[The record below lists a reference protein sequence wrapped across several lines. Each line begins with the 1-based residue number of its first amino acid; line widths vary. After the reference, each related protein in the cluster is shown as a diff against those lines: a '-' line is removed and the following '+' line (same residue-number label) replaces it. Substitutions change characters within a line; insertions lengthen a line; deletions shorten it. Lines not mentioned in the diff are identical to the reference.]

1 MLLTRILLV
10 GAALVA
16 AASQGAGA
24 STLPPGF
31 VEVTTAGL
39 TSPTALA
46 VAPDGR
52 IFVAQQGGSLRV
64 IKHGALLPSPFVSLS
79 VDSTGERGLLGV
91 AFDPDFVRNQYVYV
105 YSTTSVAPIHNRV
118 SRFTA
123 SGDVALAGSEQ
134 VIFELDP
141 LSTRTNH
148 NGGALHFAP
157 DGTLFIASGENG
169 SGPNA
174 QSLANVLGKILRINA
189 DGSIPTDNPFWGTAA
204 GSNRAIWAL
213 GLRNPYTFAFQPGT
227 GRIFIND
234 VGEVTWEEVNE
245 GVRGANYGW
254 PDTEGPT
261 SDAGFRS
268 PIFAYGHQ
276 PLGLAPCRPQLVEQ
290 RTGTLTGE
298 LVRADPE
305 EREHEPG
312 RSLSTNRGLACL
324 LGERLRPLEEGSAS
338 SAPPRRR
345 ASAASARYASA
356 ASAARPAAASCG
368 ARRRACSPA
377 SRSAAMPW
385 RLARSA
391 SVSEQSTMSRTSA
404 CAILHHP
411 PSGSSVRKLVSTR
424 VASSLS
430 RSSTPVAP
438 ASQERPSGSGK
449 TELHSST
456 ARAGAGRR
464 AMRSRV
470 ACATVPGTTSS
481 TDAAASAPRSVRTTA
496 LESASVRRSSSQ
508 RKALPAVRASTA
520 AVSASLTFSAP
531 RSAPISSRTSSAE
544 RPRGE
549 QPGSRQVGEAG
560 DAVVHELPCRGVRE
574 MEVVEHQQEG
584 TTGGDPLDR
593 PHGGRE
599 ELRATGRGIG
609 DHDVRLPRPPQG
621 AEQLKHR
628 VEGQR
633 GAERQ
638 AGGPRHH
645 EVALGRSSGQL
656 GQQPALPD
664 SRLSEN
670 EQSASATRGER
681 VE

>member
-1 MLLTRILLV
+1 MMLLTRILLV

-16 AASQGAGA
+16 AASQGARA

-261 SDAGFRS
+261 SDARFRS
-268 PIFAYGHQ
+268 PIFAGIPAARPRSLPPAARRAAHRHAHGRARARRPGGARARARPQ
-276 PLGLAPCRPQLVEQ
+276 PVDEPRPRLPPRRATPPARRGFGVLGATPQEGLGGEREVRLRGIRRPPGRSELRGPQARVLAGESIGRDAMAPGPLGLGQRAEHDVAHERVRDPPPSLGQLRQEARLDEGRELAVE
-290 RTGTLTGE
+290 
-298 LVRADPE
+298 VVDPGGAG
-305 EREHEPG
+305 EPG
-312 RSLSTNRGLACL
+312 ALERLGEDRAPLEHRPGRRREAGHALAGRLRHGARHDELDGRRSLGAPLGENDRPRIGERAQELLAEEGVTGRSSEHGSSQRIADVLGAQECADQLSYL
-324 LGERLRPLEEGSAS
+324 LGREA
-338 SAPPRRR
+338 ARR
-345 ASAASARYASA
+345 A
-356 ASAARPAAASCG
+356 
-368 ARRRACSPA
+368 ARRP
-377 SRSAAMPW
+377 
-385 RLARSA
+385 
-391 SVSEQSTMSRTSA
+391 
-404 CAILHHP
+404 
-411 PSGSSVRKLVSTR
+411 
-424 VASSLS
+424 
-430 RSSTPVAP
+430 
-438 ASQERPSGSGK
+438 
-449 TELHSST
+449 
-456 ARAGAGRR
+456 AGRR
-464 AMRSRV
+464 GGRCSSARAPVSRRPRNGGRR
-470 ACATVPGTTSS
+470 APAGGNDRRRP
-481 TDAAASAPRSVRTTA
+481 PRS
-496 LESASVRRSSSQ
+496 SARR
-508 RKALPAVRASTA
+508 P
-520 AVSASLTFSAP
+520 
-531 RSAPISSRTSSAE
+531 
-544 RPRGE
+544 
-549 QPGSRQVGEAG
+549 
-560 DAVVHELPCRGVRE
+560 
-574 MEVVEHQQEG
+574 
-584 TTGGDPLDR
+584 
-593 PHGGRE
+593 
-599 ELRATGRGIG
+599 
-609 DHDVRLPRPPQG
+609 
-621 AEQLKHR
+621 
-628 VEGQR
+628 
-633 GAERQ
+633 
-638 AGGPRHH
+638 
-645 EVALGRSSGQL
+645 
-656 GQQPALPD
+656 
-664 SRLSEN
+664 
-670 EQSASATRGER
+670 
-681 VE
+681 